1 MNFIYL
7 YIKKGNFIVELH
19 QYGAD
24 WNLKSYVN
32 FKDLY
37 NRAEKIKIN
46 EESVWVLTH
55 VDQFIWSCIHLEHH
69 LLDKYKYCWPNG
81 FTGGSIFPCPLKI
94 LMDIRE
100 SYLSIIKKPCL
111 RKDFIQQINKYK
123 NLVEK
128 SVFMTEQVYG
138 NFFDW
143 SKLPY
148 PEYLEEKLV
157 WKEGEIISTF
167 KKRYISPQDEY
178 NWLTEKLNKL
188 DEREPILLF
197 YKETSG
203 VNNLLEYPIPSR
215 ELSNTFNFL
224 HTKTNK
230 NKLDIESRFS
240 MAWDEE
246 FLYFKL
252 VITDNCHNENYN
264 YNIQILFGKGKQFPV
279 VIEFDPSRSLKYCYL
294 KGRKISGKKLLINPD
309 IIFQGRDS
317 VLYLNIPWKYI
328 NVHPETGNEFLMDI
342 QITEINE
349 SKDWDN
355 LRTISWA
362 TGEKHYMNS
371 FHNIC
376 EEFIMCKVK
385 II

>member
-178 NWLTEKLNKL
+178 NWLTEN
-188 DEREPILLF
+188 
-197 YKETSG
+197 
-203 VNNLLEYPIPSR
+203 
-215 ELSNTFNFL
+215 
-224 HTKTNK
+224 
-230 NKLDIESRFS
+230 
-240 MAWDEE
+240 
-246 FLYFKL
+246 
-252 VITDNCHNENYN
+252 
-264 YNIQILFGKGKQFPV
+264 
-279 VIEFDPSRSLKYCYL
+279 
-294 KGRKISGKKLLINPD
+294 
-309 IIFQGRDS
+309 
-317 VLYLNIPWKYI
+317 
-328 NVHPETGNEFLMDI
+328 
-342 QITEINE
+342 
-349 SKDWDN
+349 
-355 LRTISWA
+355 
-362 TGEKHYMNS
+362 
-371 FHNIC
+371 
-376 EEFIMCKVK
+376 
-385 II
+385 